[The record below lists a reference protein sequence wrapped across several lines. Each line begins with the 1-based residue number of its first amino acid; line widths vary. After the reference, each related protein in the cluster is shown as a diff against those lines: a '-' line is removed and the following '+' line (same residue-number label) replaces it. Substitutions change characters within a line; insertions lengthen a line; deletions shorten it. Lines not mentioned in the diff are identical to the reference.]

1 MRIHERLSASLYNE
15 YGGRKKPGY
24 MSVVV
29 NLTEG
34 LIYPVPLNQEHDA
47 FVSKRILEVPLRE
60 LREESEMAEK
70 IIPSIIEIDEINR
83 EILGVL
89 TGVSSLEMG
98 SGVRHSKEDLEKA
111 HAMVLEFVEKG
122 DFPKSGD
129 FTQKIQYKYAYK

>member
-1 MRIHERLSASLYNE
+1 MRIHERLSTNLYDV

-29 NLTEG
+29 NLKEG

-47 FVSKRILEVPLRE
+47 FVSKRILDVPLGE
-60 LREESEMAEK
+60 LRENPGMAEK
-70 IIPSIIEIDEINR
+70 IIPSIIEIDEIKG
-83 EILGVL
+83 EVLGVL

-98 SGVRHSKEDLEKA
+98 SGVRHFRDDLEKA

-122 DFPKSGD
+122 DFPKSRD
-129 FTQKIQYKYAYK
+129 FTQKIQYKYAHK